1 MEVNIKNKK
10 YNYVVKSII
19 KLNDIRPSF
28 INILKEKYIGINT
41 YHIFYL
47 SHYLDNDNK
56 LKPFYLAINDV
67 YGHFEE
73 NNGKRYFN
81 IDNTYNNKK
90 ILKKYMLLWDDIKDI
105 IRDKGGKPSSDFI
118 KDNMTFKF
126 DTDDYTP
133 LGKELKFDVTI
144 LLENVIENNFDYYPQ
159 VYLEE
164 CKYKND

>member
-1 MEVNIKNKK
+1 MELNIKNKK
-10 YNYVVKSII
+10 YKFVEKTII
-19 KLNDIRPSF
+19 ELNDISPNF
-28 INILKEKYIGINT
+28 INILKEEYIGINN
-41 YHIFYL
+41 YHVDY
-47 SHYLDNDNK
+47 YLDNDN
-56 LKPFYLAINDV
+56 NDV
-67 YGHFEE
+67 YGYFEE
-73 NNGKRYFN
+73 NNGKKYFN

-126 DTDDYTP
+126 ETDDYIP
-133 LGKELKFDVTI
+133 LGKVLKFDVII
-144 LLENVIENNFDYYPQ
+144 LLKNVIENDFDYYPQ

>member
-10 YNYVVKSII
+10 YNYVEKSII
-19 KLNDIRPSF
+19 KLNDISPSF
-28 INILKEKYIGINT
+28 FNILKEEYIGINT
-41 YHIFYL
+41 YHIDY
-47 SHYLDNDNK
+47 YLDNDNK
-56 LKPFYLAINDV
+56 LKPFYFAINAV
-67 YGHFEE
+67 YGYFEE
-73 NNGKRYFN
+73 NNGKKYFN

-105 IRDKGGKPSSDFI
+105 IRDKGGKSSNDFI

-126 DTDDYTP
+126 DTDDYIP
-133 LGKELKFDVTI
+133 LGKVLKFDVII
-144 LLENVIENNFDYYPQ
+144 LLKNVIENDFDYYPQ